1 MSAPQSIPS
10 PQLIFDTL
18 GGHQRAAALK
28 AAIELE
34 VFSAIGKDG
43 AAASSIAK
51 KTSAHERGIRILCD
65 GLVAYGLL
73 TKADQRY
80 GLTAESAFFLDR
92 GSPAY
97 LGSIAAFL
105 SSDVLLEACGKLT
118 DSVRKGGTAL
128 DRDSTADENPMWVNF
143 ARSMAPMMMMPAEA
157 IAQIV
162 ASGPGPM
169 RVLDVAAGH
178 GIFGLSVAR
187 RNPAAQVTAQDW
199 ASVLQVAQENAQ
211 RFGVQDRFRKLEGNA
226 FSVEF
231 GDGWDLVLFTN
242 FLHHF
247 DTATCEQLTRKAYA
261 ALKPGGKL
269 GIVEFVPNDDR
280 VSPPPAATFALTML
294 ATTPAGD
301 TYTYAQLERICAK
314 AGFATVERH
323 DLHPTPQTFVLAT
336 K

>member
-1 MSAPQSIPS
+1 MSAPQSTPS
-10 PQLIFDTL
+10 PQLIFETL
-18 GGHQRAAALK
+18 GGYQRSAALK
-28 AAIELE
+28 AAIELD

-43 AAASSIAK
+43 ATAASIAK
-51 KTSAHERGIRILCD
+51 KTSAHERGIRMLCD

-80 GLTAESAFFLDR
+80 GLTGESAFFLDR

-97 LGSIAAFL
+97 IGSTAAFL
-105 SSDVLLEACGKLT
+105 TSDVLLQAFGKLT

-143 ARSMAPMMMMPAEA
+143 ARSMAPMMMMPAQA

-178 GIFGLSVAR
+178 GMFGLSVAR
-187 RNPAAQVTAQDW
+187 RNPAAEVTAQDW

-211 RFGVQDRFRKLEGNA
+211 RFGVQDRFRKLEGSA

-247 DTATCEQLTRKAYA
+247 DTAACEQLARKAHA

-280 VSPPPAATFALTML
+280 VSPPPAATFAVTML
-294 ATTPAGD
+294 ATTAAGD
-301 TYTYAQLERICAK
+301 TYTYAQLERICAN
-314 AGFATVERH
+314 AGFTKVERH

>member
-28 AAIELE
+28 AAIDLD

-43 AAASSIAK
+43 ATASSIAK

-73 TKADQRY
+73 IKEDQRY

-97 LGSIAAFL
+97 IGSIATFL
-105 SSDVLLEACGKLT
+105 NSDVLLQAWAKLT

-128 DRDSTADENPMWVNF
+128 ERDSTADENPMWVNF
-143 ARSMAPMMMMPAEA
+143 ARSMAPMVMMPAQA
-157 IAQIV
+157 IARIV
-162 ASGPGPM
+162 GSGAAPM
-169 RVLDVAAGH
+169 KVLDVAAGH
-178 GIFGLSVAR
+178 GLFGLSVAR

-199 ASVLQVAQENAQ
+199 ASVLQVAQENAH
-211 RFGVQDRFRKLEGNA
+211 RFGLEDRFRKLEGNA
-226 FSVEF
+226 FSVDF
-231 GDGWDLVLFTN
+231 GAGYDLVLFTN

-247 DTATCEQLTRKAYA
+247 DAATCEQLARKAYA
-261 ALKPGGKL
+261 ALKPGGQL

-294 ATTPAGD
+294 AMTPAGD
-301 TYTYAQLERICAK
+301 AYTYAQLERICAN
-314 AGFATVERH
+314 AGFTKLERH
-323 DLHPTPQTFVLAT
+323 ALHPTPQAFLLAT

>member
-1 MSAPQSIPS
+1 MSAPQSTPS
-10 PQLIFDTL
+10 PQLIFETL
-18 GGHQRAAALK
+18 GGYQRSAALK
-28 AAIELE
+28 AAIELD

-43 AAASSIAK
+43 ATAASIAK
-51 KTSAHERGIRILCD
+51 KTSAHERGIRMLCD

-97 LGSIAAFL
+97 IGSTAAFL
-105 SSDVLLEACGKLT
+105 TSDVLLQAFGKLT

-143 ARSMAPMMMMPAEA
+143 ARSMAPMMMMPAQA

-178 GIFGLSVAR
+178 GMFGLSVAR
-187 RNPAAQVTAQDW
+187 RNPAAEVTAQDW

-211 RFGVQDRFRKLEGNA
+211 RLGVQDRFRKLEGSA

-247 DTATCEQLTRKAYA
+247 DTAACEQLARKAHA

-280 VSPPPAATFALTML
+280 VSPPPAATFAVTML
-294 ATTPAGD
+294 ATTAAGD
-301 TYTYAQLERICAK
+301 TYTYAQLERICAN
-314 AGFATVERH
+314 AGFTKVERH